1 MQLNLLFN
9 FKIGLAQWPH
19 LKVIQ
24 SVGWSYIPWQLG
36 HPPWS
41 PAVTQTAAAENRKA
55 WDSCDPPSAFTR
67 ANKADGCL
75 RRPTALC
82 CILDFFFSLL
92 LQTALNFLLDLV
104 SPVKKCHPKGPA
116 EMLSGPASL
125 KKANNLFAHKKWK
138 KCFCASKITEHSLS
152 KMNQFLPAGIIS
164 TNWENKAITIQSP
177 TTRFQKRPH
186 VLTVSGSFSWPGLS
200 HCFPKCG
207 LRATY
212 IRIMKIKESLL
223 LEKEPVV
230 CDF

>member
-1 MQLNLLFN
+1 MASPKSHTVSRLVLYSLTVRAPSLVTHSDSEGSCREQEGLRFMWQT
-9 FKIGLAQWPH
+9 IGLHQG
-19 LKVIQ
+19 KQ
-24 SVGWSYIPWQLG
+24 RG
-36 HPPWS
+36 
-41 PAVTQTAAAENRKA
+41 
-55 WDSCDPPSAFTR
+55 
-67 ANKADGCL
+67 GCL

-82 CILDFFFSLL
+82 CISGFFFSLL

-125 KKANNLFAHKKWK
+125 KKANNLFAHKEWK

-186 VLTVSGSFSWPGLS
+186 VLTVSCSFSWPGLS

>member
-1 MQLNLLFN
+1 MASPKSHTVSRLVLYSLTVRAPSLVTRSDSDGSCREQEGLRFMWPT
-9 FKIGLAQWPH
+9 IGLHQG
-19 LKVIQ
+19 KQ
-24 SVGWSYIPWQLG
+24 SRWM
-36 HPPWS
+36 S
-41 PAVTQTAAAENRKA
+41 PAAH
-55 WDSCDPPSAFTR
+55 SFMLHS
-67 ANKADGCL
+67 G
-75 RRPTALC
+75 
-82 CILDFFFSLL
+82 FFFSLL

>member
-82 CILDFFFSLL
+82 CISGFFFFS
-92 LQTALNFLLDLV
+92 
-104 SPVKKCHPKGPA
+104 
-116 EMLSGPASL
+116 PASNCSEFSPWPSFTCEKMPSERACRDVVWARVPEEGQQSVCTQKMEKMFL
-125 KKANNLFAHKKWK
+125 
-138 KCFCASKITEHSLS
+138 CFKDYWT
-152 KMNQFLPAGIIS
+152 
-164 TNWENKAITIQSP
+164 QS
-177 TTRFQKRPH
+177 FQN
-186 VLTVSGSFSWPGLS
+186 
-200 HCFPKCG
+200 
-207 LRATY
+207 
-212 IRIMKIKESLL
+212 ESV
-223 LEKEPVV
+223 PSSR
-230 CDF
+230 DNFH